1 MNIQTD
7 ELAKSDPFL
16 RALKYRREGIATSF
30 TVPGQKD
37 AAVKWGKYVRQAP
50 TIAETYHTFNRL
62 ERKYNSELG
71 LLLVTGQE
79 VNGKRLYVLDADS
92 KAESEKR
99 AVELAGTL
107 QVKSSEGKLH
117 AYFLSDKI
125 LATKLKPNGLD
136 VDLKGFGSYVRAPFT
151 LRDDGNRYL
160 PTADK
165 AEIKTINQI
174 EGVPFEDSPVPRKQP
189 STFVWKVLTGD
200 YEPVGKKAGKKQG
213 EFASRSEA
221 EYAAVLNMA
230 QQGFTFEEIE
240 WYFEHYAHK
249 TKSKYKK
256 IDKNDQSKNP
266 TPAGKEY
273 LREAFTS
280 AIAFLQQQEEKRNT
294 YEAIDNLVL
303 FSQMLKWDWRGG
315 SNELAVYNAFLRRAK
330 AVNRLEGL
338 AFSLDEISIES
349 NLSKSGVRKV
359 LKRFIGQYNLL
370 SVEKYGTW
378 NYATTYNLNTKPN
391 FLVAERV
398 KIGKR
403 YYKKSISG
411 HSYLG
416 TSSLWDKGAL
426 KLSYEVLNYQDSDFF
441 ASKQGNTTYRI
452 VSDILLTGATSLKE
466 LRNSTGCCY
475 STLHKHLDLL
485 AKVGLVKKEN
495 KVYTL
500 ISTDFDTAAKLLLLD
515 GTREK
520 KRKNLELYRLD
531 RYYQAR
537 LRYLKSKG
545 KTVFNLVTGEDLS

>member
-1 MNIQTD
+1 MNIQTN
-7 ELAKSDPFL
+7 EFAKNDPFL
-16 RALKYRREGIATSF
+16 RALKYRKEGIATSF
-30 TVPGQKD
+30 TIPGQKD
-37 AAVKWGKYVRQAP
+37 AAVKWGKYVRKAP
-50 TIAETYHTFNRL
+50 TIAETYHTFARL

-92 KAESEKR
+92 KEESEKR
-99 AVELAGTL
+99 AIELAGTL

-117 AYFLSDKI
+117 CYFLSDKI

-151 LRDDGNRYL
+151 LRDDGSRYI
-160 PTADK
+160 PTKAN
-165 AEIKTINQI
+165 AEIKTINEI
-174 EGVPFEDSPVPRKQP
+174 EGVPFEESPVPKKQP
-189 STFVWKVLTGD
+189 STFVWKILTGD
-200 YEPVGKKAGKKQG
+200 YEPVGRRVEKKQG
-213 EFASRSEA
+213 EFVSRSEA

-230 QQGFTFEEIE
+230 QQGFTLQEIE

-256 IDKNDQSKNP
+256 IDKNDQKKTP
-266 TPAGKEY
+266 TSAGKEY
-273 LREAFTS
+273 LQEAYNS
-280 AIAFLQQQEEKRNT
+280 AVAFIKEQEEKRDT

-303 FSQMLKWDWRGG
+303 FSQMIKWDWRGG

-338 AFSLDEISIES
+338 SFSLDEISIES

-359 LKRFIGQYNLL
+359 LKRFINQYNLL
-370 SVEKYGTW
+370 SVKDKATW
-378 NYATTYNLNTKPN
+378 NYSTTYNLSTKPN
-391 FLVAERV
+391 FLLSERV
-398 KIGKR
+398 KSGKR

-411 HSYLG
+411 HSYLD
-416 TSSLWDKGAL
+416 TSLLWDKGAL
-426 KLSYEVLNYQDSDFF
+426 KLSYEVLDYQASDFF
-441 ASKQGNTTYRI
+441 ASRQGNTTYRI
-452 VSDILLTGATSLKE
+452 VSDMLIAGATSLKE

-485 AKVGLVKKEN
+485 AKVGLVEKKD
-495 KVYTL
+495 KTYTL
-500 ISTDFDTAAKLLLLD
+500 ISADFDTAAKLLLLD

-537 LRYLKSKG
+537 LRYLKGKG
-545 KTVFNLVTGEDLS
+545 KNVFNLMTGEVL